1 MRCWLVACYADAYG
15 LQIVAGRSFSEE
27 YGDDVD
33 KLVINETAVRNLGF
47 ASNDEAIGEL
57 VTVECTDAPMQII
70 GVVKDYH
77 QQALSKNY
85 TPIMLI
91 HKDKIDWLP
100 QRYISVVMAS
110 GNPRDWY
117 LKCKRSGIS
126 ISRIPALIISSS
138 ISSSTTNIGKTRFSE
153 R

>member
-1 MRCWLVACYADAYG
+1 MLACDPDYIEAYG
-15 LQIVAGRSFSEE
+15 LQVIAGRGFSEE

-100 QRYISVVMAS
+100 QRLYFYRNDFRQSTRTGIAGTGNMESV
-110 GNPRDWY
+110 
-117 LKCKRSGIS
+117 LC
-126 ISRIPALIISSS
+126 
-138 ISSSTTNIGKTRFSE
+138 
-153 R
+153 

>member
-1 MRCWLVACYADAYG
+1 MLACDPDYADAYG

-70 GVVKDYH
+70 GGERLSSAGVEQELYTYH
-77 QQALSKNY
+77 ADS
-85 TPIMLI
+85 
-91 HKDKIDWLP
+91 
-100 QRYISVVMAS
+100 
-110 GNPRDWY
+110 
-117 LKCKRSGIS
+117 
-126 ISRIPALIISSS
+126 
-138 ISSSTTNIGKTRFSE
+138 
-153 R
+153 